1 MNKRQESSQFE
12 TARASIDSASSIFY
26 ALRELEQTRTKIIR
40 LLVKGNA
47 SNEEQKQ
54 MWRDLWF
61 INGKLELG
69 LSD

>member
-1 MNKRQESSQFE
+1 M
-12 TARASIDSASSIFY
+12 FY

-69 LSD
+69 LSDQELIKLEQKLEMTG